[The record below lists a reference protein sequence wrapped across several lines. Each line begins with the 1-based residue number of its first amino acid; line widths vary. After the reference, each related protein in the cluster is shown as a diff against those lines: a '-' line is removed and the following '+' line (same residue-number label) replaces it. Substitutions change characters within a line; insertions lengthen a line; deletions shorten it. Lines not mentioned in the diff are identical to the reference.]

1 MFIFSPKVKAL
12 FLFIDNSTNGCDFKQ
27 SENTIFTKQI
37 QCNDEM
43 FMSKKIWNIYTKRTK
58 YSQGQFWVFSF

>member
-43 FMSKKIWNIYTKRTK
+43 FMSKKI
-58 YSQGQFWVFSF
+58 